1 MKTLFVVRHA
11 KSSWK
16 FEELSDV
23 DRPLKGRGIRD
34 AKTVADY
41 LAENDVKPD
50 VVYSSP
56 ATRALHT
63 ALIFCRRLG
72 YPFAEI
78 QIRDSLYM
86 TKVSDMIEVVK
97 SAPDQADTIMLFGHN
112 PTITN
117 FINKLADQ
125 KIGHMPTTGMVSLQF
140 DIEKWSEMDG
150 NAEIAMFEYPKK
162 KR

>member
-41 LAENDVKPD
+41 LASNDVMPD

-72 YPFAEI
+72 YPFADI
-78 QIRDSLYM
+78 QIRDSLYL
-86 TKVSDMIEVVK
+86 TEVADMIEVVR
-97 SAPDQADTIMLFGHN
+97 SAPNTADTLMLFGHN
-112 PTITN
+112 PTIVN
-117 FINKLADQ
+117 FINKLADK
-125 KIGHMPTTGMVSLQF
+125 KIGHMPTTGLVSLQF
-140 DIEKWSEMDG
+140 DIEKWIDMDG

-162 KR
+162 RK